1 MTSAPLS
8 SPLPLEKPIA
18 KVSASAVSGALKLAC
33 RQRIAQCVDIY
44 RRAGIALRTP
54 TVSFDLRGKTAGK
67 AYYLKDH
74 VQLNPVL
81 LQENQQAFIDDTVGH
96 EVAHLAT
103 FARHGRAASAH
114 GLEWQRMMRLIGQEP
129 RRCHSFDTSNS
140 AVSKQ
145 TYRYLCGCR
154 EHMLSARKHGTARS
168 RGYSCRR
175 CGQPLK
181 YAPGGSGA
189 PMPGSVPRP
198 LAPVTPRASMSP
210 PVAPRFVTAGRPP
223 SPPSV
228 RPPPVRPPTPVSPP
242 VARPAVG
249 PATAPVSG
257 LRPPSVAMV
266 RFAQDLALKLGQSV
280 PAAVLASF
288 DQTSAF
294 ISAAKAQLERQTSEA
309 TMPSQKQL
317 DYARHLSAKTGREV
331 PPAALRDKS
340 LLSRWLSQTLEQLGQ
355 GRP

>member
-1 MTSAPLS
+1 
-8 SPLPLEKPIA
+8 
-18 KVSASAVSGALKLAC
+18 
-33 RQRIAQCVDIY
+33 
-44 RRAGIALRTP
+44 
-54 TVSFDLRGKTAGK
+54 
-67 AYYLKDH
+67 
-74 VQLNPVL
+74 
-81 LQENQQAFIDDTVGH
+81 
-96 EVAHLAT
+96 
-103 FARHGRAASAH
+103 
-114 GLEWQRMMRLIGQEP
+114 
-129 RRCHSFDTSNS
+129 
-140 AVSKQ
+140 
-145 TYRYLCGCR
+145 
-154 EHMLSARKHGTARS
+154 
-168 RGYSCRR
+168 
-175 CGQPLK
+175 
-181 YAPGGSGA
+181 
-189 PMPGSVPRP
+189 MPGSVPRP

-228 RPPPVRPPTPVSPP
+228 RPPPV
-242 VARPAVG
+242 
-249 PATAPVSG
+249 
-257 LRPPSVAMV
+257 RPPSVAMV

-294 ISAAKAQLERQTSEA
+294 ISAAKAQLERQPSEA